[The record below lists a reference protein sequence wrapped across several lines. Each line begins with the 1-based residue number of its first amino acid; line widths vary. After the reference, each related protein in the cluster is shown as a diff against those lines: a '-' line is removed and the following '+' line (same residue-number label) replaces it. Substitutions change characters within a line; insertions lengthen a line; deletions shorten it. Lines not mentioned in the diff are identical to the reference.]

1 MNPRLPFLLIGLGA
15 LPACASTQPEPN
27 TLATAADKH
36 EIQVTQSSER
46 MELAVNNDVSS
57 LEPGEARSLTEF
69 ARAYIVA
76 GHGAMIL
83 NTPSGAANSMNASL
97 KAHQARIALID
108 AGVPFAALAGA
119 TYDASGAEAP
129 PIVLTFERYLAEAPE
144 CAPLWT
150 QDLAHQSDNQPW
162 ESFGCSIQANL
173 AAMLED
179 PHDLMGPRD
188 EDPRD
193 SGRRGVVFDAYR
205 SGAQTHAER
214 TKDERVAISE
224 SVE

>member
-1 MNPRLPFLLIGLGA
+1 MNSRLPFLLIGLGA
-15 LPACASTQPEPN
+15 ISACASTQREPSAV
-27 TLATAADKH
+27 ATAADRH
-36 EIQVTQSSER
+36 EIHVTQENER
-46 MELAVNNDVSS
+46 MELAVSNDVSS

-108 AGVPFAALAGA
+108 AGVPFAAIAGA
-119 TYDASGAEAP
+119 TYDATGADAP
-129 PIVLTFERYLAEAPE
+129 PILLTFERYVAEAPD

-162 ESFGCSIQANL
+162 ESFGCSGQANL

-179 PHDLMGPRD
+179 PHDLLGPRN

-193 SGRRGVVFDAYR
+193 SARRGVVFDAYR

-214 TKDERVAISE
+214 SKDERVTISNA
-224 SVE
+224 VE